1 MSEIELIDNM
11 ILRLKA
17 LKSAIKQKEKLSN
30 KLFEMNHSN
39 STEKQIKKMSTDLN
53 WNSMAI
59 EKAKT
64 EFARIF
70 KNSFLDVDTGEKEY
84 KPSSFQNYRV

>member
-1 MSEIELIDNM
+1 MSEMESIDNM

-17 LKSAIKQKEKLSN
+17 LKSAMKQKEKMRD
-30 KLFEMNHSN
+30 KLFEMDFAN
-39 STEKQIKKMSTDLN
+39 STEKRRRKMSADLN

-70 KNSFLDVDTGEKEY
+70 KNSFLDVDTEEKEY
-84 KPSSFQNYRV
+84 KPSSFQNYRG